1 MGANREKTKTVR
13 PRVVID
19 TSVLFSAVISTKGY
33 AFEVLELLARG
44 GIINCVSSQ
53 TLDEYYRKL
62 TSRKALKYISLEEAI
77 GYLTL
82 VESLSEMVVIKHSF
96 QNSEDVL
103 EKVRDPEDIPF
114 LDVVYNAEA
123 EFLITYDRRHL
134 VKIRDEDTKKFKL
147 RGHEFYILT
156 PDEFIHTYRRR
167 KYLKS

>member
-19 TSVLFSAVISTKGY
+19 TSVLFSAAISTKGY

-77 GYLTL
+77 GT
-82 VESLSEMVVIKHSF
+82 
-96 QNSEDVL
+96 
-103 EKVRDPEDIPF
+103 
-114 LDVVYNAEA
+114 
-123 EFLITYDRRHL
+123 
-134 VKIRDEDTKKFKL
+134 
-147 RGHEFYILT
+147 
-156 PDEFIHTYRRR
+156 
-167 KYLKS
+167 